1 MNIFKIS
8 WKSLLSRPLNTGL
21 SLVLVALG
29 VGLSSLLLLLNQ
41 QMEERLYKNIEGI
54 NMVVGAKG
62 SPLQMILSSVY
73 HIDVPTGNIPLAKV
87 RWMKKNPFIEAAIPL
102 ALGDSYEGF
111 RIVGTDE
118 QLGQHYKA
126 QLAEGKLF
134 SQDLEVTLGAKVAK
148 KLGLKI
154 GDTFF
159 GAHGLES
166 ESIHVHENAAYT
178 VVGIFKANQT
188 VLDQLILTNVA
199 SVWRVHESHDHEHE
213 EGEEHSHEGH
223 DHGEAEHN
231 HEEHEHSHEGHDHG
245 EAEHNHEEHDHS
257 HKGHDHGEA
266 EHNHEAHEHS
276 HEGHDHGHEHTAE
289 LAPISEE
296 GKEITAVLIRYAKDS
311 EGKTSAMA
319 STMLPKI
326 IDETEGLEELGYAV
340 PAFELRRLMD
350 NMGMGAQLLYY
361 LAAIIIIISA
371 LSMFISLYNSIKERK
386 YELAL
391 MRSMGASAGQLL
403 VMLLLEG
410 ILVALFGAL
419 FGLLISHLGM
429 GILAGY
435 IEETYRYS
443 VDPWRILAG
452 ETWLFFAVLGL
463 GILASIIP
471 AIQAYSQDISKT
483 LSEN

>member
-199 SVWRVHESHDHEHE
+199 SVWRLHESHDHEHEEGEEHSHEGHEHEHE

-245 EAEHNHEEHDHS
+245 
-257 HKGHDHGEA
+257 
-266 EHNHEAHEHS
+266 
-276 HEGHDHGHEHTAE
+276 HTAE
-289 LAPISEE
+289 LAPISEK

>member
-87 RWMKKNPFIEAAIPL
+87 RWMKKNPYIEAAIPL

-159 GAHGLES
+159 GAHGLTGDGM
-166 ESIHVHENAAYT
+166 HVHEEYAYT

-223 DHGEAEHN
+223 DHGEAEHH
-231 HEEHEHSHEGHDHG
+231 HEEHEHSHEGHEQG
-245 EAEHNHEEHDHS
+245 EAEHHHEE
-257 HKGHDHGEA
+257 
-266 EHNHEAHEHS
+266 HEHS
-276 HEGHDHGHEHTAE
+276 HEGHEDGEAEHHHEEHEHSHEHTAE

>member
-87 RWMKKNPFIEAAIPL
+87 RWMKKNPYIEAAIPL

-118 QLGQHYKA
+118 QLGQHYNV

-134 SQDLEVTLGAKVAK
+134 SQDLEVTLGAKVAQ

-166 ESIHVHENAAYT
+166 ESIHIHENAAYT
-178 VVGIFKANQT
+178 VVGIFEANQT

-245 EAEHNHEEHDHS
+245 EAEHNHEEH
-257 HKGHDHGEA
+257 
-266 EHNHEAHEHS
+266 EHS
-276 HEGHDHGHEHTAE
+276 HEGHEHTAA

-429 GILAGY
+429 GVLAGY

>member
-87 RWMKKNPFIEAAIPL
+87 RWMKKTPYIEAAIPL

-154 GDTFF
+154 GDTFY

-178 VVGIFKANQT
+178 VVGVFKANQT

-223 DHGEAEHN
+223 EHGEAEHH
-231 HEEHEHSHEGHDHG
+231 HEEHEHSHEGHEHG
-245 EAEHNHEEHDHS
+245 EA
-257 HKGHDHGEA
+257 
-266 EHNHEAHEHS
+266 EHS
-276 HEGHDHGHEHTAE
+276 HEGHDHSHEHTAE

-410 ILVALFGAL
+410 ILVALFGAI

>member
-1 MNIFKIS
+1 M
-8 WKSLLSRPLNTGL
+8 SRPLNTGL

-87 RWMKKNPFIEAAIPL
+87 RWMKKNPYIEAAIPL

-159 GAHGLES
+159 GAHGLTGDGM
-166 ESIHVHENAAYT
+166 HVHEEYAYT

-223 DHGEAEHN
+223 DHGEAEHH
-231 HEEHEHSHEGHDHG
+231 HEEHEHSHEGHEQG
-245 EAEHNHEEHDHS
+245 EAEHHHEE
-257 HKGHDHGEA
+257 
-266 EHNHEAHEHS
+266 HEHS
-276 HEGHDHGHEHTAE
+276 HEGHEHGEAEHHHEEHEHSHEHTAE

>member
-87 RWMKKNPFIEAAIPL
+87 RWMKKTPYIEAAIPL

-154 GDTFF
+154 GDTFY

-178 VVGIFKANQT
+178 VVGVFKANQT

-223 DHGEAEHN
+223 EHGEAEHH
-231 HEEHEHSHEGHDHG
+231 HEEHEHSHEGHEHG
-245 EAEHNHEEHDHS
+245 EAEHSHEEHDHS
-257 HKGHDHGEA
+257 
-266 EHNHEAHEHS
+266 
-276 HEGHDHGHEHTAE
+276 HEHTAE

-410 ILVALFGAL
+410 ILVALFGAI

>member
-87 RWMKKNPFIEAAIPL
+87 RWMKKNPYIEAAIPL

-118 QLGQHYKA
+118 QLGQHYSV

-166 ESIHVHENAAYT
+166 ESIHIHENAAYT
-178 VVGIFKANQT
+178 VVGIFEANQT

-231 HEEHEHSHEGHDHG
+231 HEEHEHSHEGH
-245 EAEHNHEEHDHS
+245 
-257 HKGHDHGEA
+257 
-266 EHNHEAHEHS
+266 
-276 HEGHDHGHEHTAE
+276 EHTAA

-391 MRSMGASAGQLL
+391 MRSMGASAAQLL

-410 ILVALFGAL
+410 ILVALFGAI